1 MVVGTVSSAGLPPGW
16 QEVHA
21 EGQVY
26 YWCAFVC
33 LFVSA
38 RADFFF
44 LRIGL
49 LFVLSLSLSV
59 CLEPFREEEIEEMD
73 TLYLSL
79 FVFGCCS
86 ILFARHSRESC
97 ADILFFNFSIY

>member
-44 LRIGL
+44 LEEL
-49 LFVLSLSLSV
+49 DYFLFSLVLSLSV
-59 CLEPFREEEIEEMD
+59 CLEPFREEEEIEE
-73 TLYLSL
+73 TNVLSLSL

-86 ILFARHSRESC
+86 ILFARLERK
-97 ADILFFNFSIY
+97 LLTYFSLIFQ

>member
-44 LRIGL
+44 LEEL
-49 LFVLSLSLSV
+49 DYFLFSLSLSFG
-59 CLEPFREEEIEEMD
+59 LLGTFSRRRRDRRNERSFS
-73 TLYLSL
+73 LSL
-79 FVFGCCS
+79 RFRFDFVKQRRRLERKLC
-86 ILFARHSRESC
+86 
-97 ADILFFNFSIY
+97 

>member
-26 YWCAFVC
+26 YWCVVVC
-33 LFVSA
+33 LFVSCA

-44 LRIGL
+44 LEEL
-49 LFVLSLSLSV
+49 DYFLFSLSLSFGLLGTFSRRRRDRRNERSFSLRFRFDFV
-59 CLEPFREEEIEEMD
+59 KQRRRLERK
-73 TLYLSL
+73 L
-79 FVFGCCS
+79 C
-86 ILFARHSRESC
+86 
-97 ADILFFNFSIY
+97 